1 MSFKSNTVTDF
12 NIPDYLL
19 LRILGTAL
27 VHRRPLTEEVLI
39 SVLPE
44 GPLLLYPT
52 AKQVELNEFILM
64 QVIPIRRHNATPACL
79 LEREPGICNI
89 NSE

>member
-1 MSFKSNTVTDF
+1 MSFKSNTLTDF

-19 LRILGTAL
+19 LWIHGTAF
-27 VHRRPLTEEVLI
+27 VHQRPLMEEVI
-39 SVLPE
+39 FSVLPE

-52 AKQVELNEFILM
+52 AKQVELDRFIMM
-64 QVIPIRRHNATPACL
+64 QVIPNCQRNEPLARS
-79 LEREPGICNI
+79 LERVPGLCNL